1 MAEKELGCRLSTFW
15 SKSGFGLYANSCSS
29 CRGWGLLSWE
39 EISSGPSETRLWLT
53 ITISGM
59 SSAGNND
66 DTIEAV
72 FIFFSNKRQDWDHF
86 AGLSKTRFLHI
97 LSSKGFPVKDTTLK
111 SDAVLLE
118 TWYFCRYYW
127 TDFEV
132 VLKKFLYCCCEADK
146 VEESRKV
153 EKKEKL
159 QWNCLD
165 RATQRWKK
173 KSLLLS
179 LFCVLFVTLLSKF
192 ISVAWKVL
200 QRL

>member
-86 AGLSKTRFLHI
+86 AGLSKTRFLFI
-97 LSSKGFPVKDTTLK
+97 VSSKGFSVKEIIGQTLRL
-111 SDAVLLE
+111 SSRNFFIAAARL
-118 TWYFCRYYW
+118 TR
-127 TDFEV
+127 
-132 VLKKFLYCCCEADK
+132 LKK
-146 VEESRKV
+146 VEV
-153 EKKEKL
+153 EKYKKEKL

>member
-111 SDAVLLE
+111 SDAALLE
-118 TWYFCRYYW
+118 TMVFFCRYYW

-153 EKKEKL
+153 QKRKTAVKLSGQSHTKMKEKKVFF
-159 QWNCLD
+159 
-165 RATQRWKK
+165 
-173 KSLLLS
+173 SLYFVCSLWLS
-179 LFCVLFVTLLSKF
+179 CPSL
-192 ISVAWKVL
+192 
-200 QRL
+200 

>member
-86 AGLSKTRFLHI
+86 AGLSKTRFLFI
-97 LSSKGFPVKDTTLK
+97 VSSKGFSVKEIIGQTLRL
-111 SDAVLLE
+111 SS
-118 TWYFCRYYW
+118 RN
-127 TDFEV
+127 
-132 VLKKFLYCCCEADK
+132 FLDCCCEEGERLWQDK
-146 VEESRKV
+146 VEERKKY
-153 EKKEKL
+153 KKEKL

-165 RATQRWKK
+165 TQRWKK
-173 KSLLLS
+173 KKTSSLYFVCALCDS
-179 LFCVLFVTLLSKF
+179 LVQVYKCRMESSAKTVN
-192 ISVAWKVL
+192 
-200 QRL
+200 

>member
-1 MAEKELGCRLSTFW
+1 MELGCRLSTFW

-118 TWYFCRYYW
+118 TCYFFVDTIGQTLRLSSRNFFIAAVRL
-127 TDFEV
+127 TR
-132 VLKKFLYCCCEADK
+132 LKK
-146 VEESRKV
+146 VEV
-153 EKKEKL
+153 EKYKKEKL